1 MVLDRIVATRRA
13 EVAARRARRPF
24 ADLLEGVERSDR
36 DFRAALRGDAPAFIL
51 ELKPCSPSA
60 GPLRAEPEL
69 EPAIAA
75 YARHASAVSVLTDRT
90 YFGGSLDL
98 LRRVRGRVPQPVLGK
113 DVIVDPY
120 QVVEARR
127 YGADAV
133 LLMLSV
139 LDDAL
144 YRLCADQATQ
154 LGMGVLT
161 EVHTPS
167 EMRRAAAL
175 GAEVIG
181 INNRDLG
188 TLAVR
193 LETTRELA
201 PLAPRA
207 ATLIAESG
215 VQGRAEVERLR
226 PLVDGFLV
234 GTALMRAPDVD
245 RATRELVFGRT
256 KICGLTRG
264 ADAEAAVSAGA
275 THGGLM
281 FAVESPRGV
290 TVSAADAVRA
300 AAPGL
305 DWVGVF
311 VNEFPATVADRAAA
325 LDLAAVQLHGE
336 ESPEYIHALRPLLSS
351 RCAIWKAARVVDRI
365 PPWTPAL
372 GVDLLLL
379 DAFHAGRRG
388 GTGQRFDWALLQG
401 LDQPER
407 YGLSGGLDPDNVR
420 DAAGLGPPLL
430 DVSSGVEAA
439 PGDKDAARIRR
450 FMAGRRGSRREVR
463 T

>member
-1 MVLDRIVATRRA
+1 MVATKRA
-13 EVAARRARRPF
+13 EVAARHARRPF
-24 ADLLEGVERSDR
+24 AEVLEGAEPSDR

-51 ELKPCSPSA
+51 ELKPSSPSE

-75 YARHASAVSVLTDRT
+75 YGRHASAVSVLTDRT
-90 YFGGSLDL
+90 YFGGSLEL
-98 LRRVRGRVPQPVLGK
+98 LRRVRGRVSQPLLAK

-127 YGADAV
+127 YAADAV

-139 LDDAL
+139 LDDAH
-144 YRLCADQATQ
+144 YRLCADQARQ

-161 EVHTPS
+161 EVHTAA
-167 EMRRAAAL
+167 EMRRASAL
-175 GAEVIG
+175 GADVIG

-215 VQGRAEVERLR
+215 VRGRAEVERLR
-226 PLVDGFLV
+226 HLVDGFLV
-234 GTALMRAPDVD
+234 GTALMRAPDPD

-256 KICGLTRG
+256 KICGLGRA

-275 THGGLM
+275 THGGLV
-281 FAVESPRGV
+281 FAAESPRGV
-290 TVSAADAVRA
+290 TAAAADAVRG

-336 ESPEYIHALRPLLSS
+336 ESQEYVDTLRPLLPSG
-351 RCAIWKAARVVDRI
+351 CALWKAAGVEDRI

-372 GVDLLLL
+372 GVDLL
-379 DAFHAGRRG
+379 
-388 GTGQRFDWALLQG
+388 QG
-401 LDQPER
+401 LTQPER

-420 DAAGLGPPLL
+420 EAAELGLPLL
-430 DVSSGVEAA
+430 DVSSGVEAS
-439 PGDKDAARIRR
+439 PGIKDAALIRR

-463 T
+463 P